1 MFLDYYGLREQPF
14 GVTPDPRY
22 LYLSSSHREALS
34 SLFYAI
40 ETNRGFSALIAE
52 PGMGKTSLLF
62 KVLDSFKTSARTAF
76 LFQTDCTPYEF
87 LGSLLHDLGISAK
100 TDDLPKMRE
109 ALNNALLTEMQA
121 GRRFVVVID
130 EAQNLDE
137 RVLESVRLLSNFETA
152 DAKLMH
158 IVLAGQ
164 PQLADKL
171 ARPEL
176 IQLRQRVSTV
186 VHLTPFSLKET
197 IAYITHRMRVAGYS
211 GPPLFTR
218 ESVEMVFRFS
228 QGIPRN
234 INNLCFQALTIG
246 FGTQRKK
253 IDGGILREVL
263 ADLELTPRASEPNR
277 ETQIPPPELPQLFFG
292 GFSEPEPK
300 PEGTRSG
307 SGLAFFAFLAIPLL
321 LIVLFTD
328 PGLALEETIR
338 GMVSNDGPATAVP
351 VPSSLQLPRPPALAM
366 EKPVAVDSE
375 VKQVT
380 ALPNDSDSNA
390 TLEPTDS
397 HEDEATDDQASGSSL
412 VRARGRQNL
421 FDIAREY
428 FGQSNWAII
437 EKIRELNPGIG
448 EPDEIIRKGKLI
460 RIPGEHPRPVLFA
473 ANRGGPITAAPAA
486 ALPSNEV
493 ELQYPQTTFEIAQ
506 KYYGKWTWSIVEQIR
521 SLNPRIHEPS
531 DPIPAG
537 TRILLPDRPTLH
549 SSERGPTSSE
559 NPQ

>member
-62 KVLDSFKTSARTAF
+62 KVLASFKTSARTAF
-76 LFQTDCTPYEF
+76 LFQTDCTPHEF
-87 LGSLLHDLGISAK
+87 LGSLLHDLGISAQK
-100 TDDLPKMRE
+100 DDLPKMRE

-197 IAYITHRMRVAGYS
+197 IAYITHRMRVAGYA

-218 ESVEMVFRFS
+218 ESVEMVFQFS

-253 IDGGILREVL
+253 IDGDILREVL
-263 ADLELTPRASEPNR
+263 ADLQLKPRASRPRQEA
-277 ETQIPPPELPQLFFG
+277 QIPLPGPPRLFFG
-292 GFSEPEPK
+292 DFSEPEPK
-300 PEGTRSG
+300 PERTRSG
-307 SGLAFFAFLAIPLL
+307 MGLPFFAFIAIPLL
-321 LIVLFTD
+321 LIVLLFTD
-328 PGLALEETIR
+328 PGIALQDTIR
-338 GMVSNDGPATAVP
+338 GIVSNDAPVAAVP
-351 VPSSLQLPRPPALAM
+351 VPSSLQSPRPPAISA
-366 EKPVAVDSE
+366 EKPVVTDSDL
-375 VKQVT
+375 KQVE
-380 ALPNDSDSNA
+380 ALPRDSDSNV
-390 TLEPTDS
+390 TLEPDDN
-397 HEDEATDDQASGSSL
+397 HEAVDDQMSGSSL
-412 VRARGRQNL
+412 VRAKGRQNL
-421 FDIAREY
+421 FDIARDY

-437 EKIRELNPGIG
+437 EKIREMNPGIG
-448 EPDEIIRKGKLI
+448 EPDETIRKGKLI
-460 RIPGEHPRPVLFA
+460 RIPGEHPARALFA
-473 ANRGGPITAAPAA
+473 ANRGGPITNGQAS
-486 ALPSNEV
+486 LLKSNEV

-506 KYYGKWTWSIVEQIR
+506 QYYGKWTWSIVEQIR

-537 TRILLPDRPTLH
+537 TRIILPDRPNLH
-549 SSERGPTSSE
+549 SSQRGSNWSE